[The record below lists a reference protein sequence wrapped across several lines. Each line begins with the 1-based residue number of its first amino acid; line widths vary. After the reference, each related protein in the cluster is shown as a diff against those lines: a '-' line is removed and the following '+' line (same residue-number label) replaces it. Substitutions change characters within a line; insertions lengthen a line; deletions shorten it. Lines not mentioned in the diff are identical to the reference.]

1 MPFLDQ
7 VEDSSQIRMG
17 AKVQVWGPSATGKSH
32 DAYEN
37 LPRPLI
43 VVDSDVSSGLFADD
57 RFEGFKRLGP
67 DRIPDVERLIEFL
80 EEFTSD
86 PRWYSQ
92 YRALLIDS
100 LTNLVDAK
108 VAELGLD
115 QSSESRDASGRG
127 QLDFARLAK
136 QLTRLIRR
144 VSGLGV
150 HVYVTA
156 EERMKYVNGKP
167 VEGDDRGRSSL
178 SPTKFTHA
186 FDLILQKVSEKEVLV
201 HKSRYRKWR
210 KGQRLGDYQAKRDLQ
225 PILSGREAR
234 SAGLEHFDPATNA
247 HEELMEQLR
256 ELGSVARGGKIPVA
270 EMRRYLEIASNNDLA
285 ESTLRSVIAEVRQ
298 RYVARA
304 GEAGDAKVA

>member
-1 MPFLDQ
+1 MPFFDQ
-7 VEDSSQIRMG
+7 VEDSSQIQMG
-17 AKVQVWGPSATGKSH
+17 VKAQVWGPSATGKSH

-43 VVDSDVSSGLFADD
+43 VVDPDVSAGLFADD

-67 DRIPDVERLIEFL
+67 DKIPNVETLIDFL
-80 EEFTSD
+80 EEFCSD
-86 PRWYSQ
+86 PRWHRQ
-92 YRALLIDS
+92 YKSLLIDS

-108 VAELGLD
+108 VAELGID
-115 QSSESRDASGRG
+115 QSSEAHDSGKG

-156 EERMKYVNGKP
+156 EERTRYVAGKP
-167 VEGDDRGRSSL
+167 AAGDDRGRSSL

-186 FDLILQKVSEKEVLV
+186 FDLILQKVSEKDVVV

-210 KGQRLGDYQAKRDLQ
+210 KDQRLDAYAAKRDLQ
-225 PILSGREAR
+225 PIFAGKEAK
-234 SAGLEHFDPATNA
+234 AAALEHFDPATSS
-247 HEELMEQLR
+247 HEELMEVLR
-256 ELGSVARGGKIPVA
+256 ETGSVAKGGRIPVA

-285 ESTLRSVIAEVRQ
+285 ESTIRTIIAEVRAK
-298 RYVARA
+298 YPARP
-304 GEAGDAKVA
+304 GEAKVA